1 MNEFT
6 RKRNSEFS
14 LAGRDSLRGLPA
26 PRAYLQ
32 LRSKLVAD
40 AEAVKQVGQITVGR
54 AFAWRHIDRFCIEE
68 RTLELS
74 NPADIRLRRPRRYWH
89 DHSATQNINPVVDN
103 NLALPVQAGR

>member
-40 AEAVKQVGQITVGR
+40 AEAVKQVGQITAGR
-54 AFAWRHIDRFCIEE
+54 AFAWRNIDRF
-68 RTLELS
+68 
-74 NPADIRLRRPRRYWH
+74 ALR
-89 DHSATQNINPVVDN
+89 SAPLN
-103 NLALPVQAGR
+103 